1 MWLPSRGRTVARPCV
16 RVPPEDGNRATAYL
30 ESETV
35 ALWHPQ
41 SGCLRHE
48 TARQGGRS
56 TSAGEAAG
64 EGWRREAAVR
74 CTRSA
79 AAIYGGT
86 WWVCRGFLRP
96 AEPAARLCYQL

>member
-16 RVPPEDGNRATAYL
+16 KVPPEDGNRATAYL

-41 SGCLRHE
+41 SGCLRHG
-48 TARQGGRS
+48 TVLRGRRS
-56 TSAGEAAG
+56 ASAGEAAG
-64 EGWRREAAVR
+64 EGLRWEAAAR

-86 WWVCRGFLRP
+86 WWGGRGFLRP
-96 AEPAARLCYQL
+96 AEPTAKVG